1 VVQPEGPYLLVGV
14 CSGAARAFEI
24 AQQLL
29 GSGRR
34 VALLALVEPTPPYAR
49 GFYSFVELAQ
59 LLGQALQR
67 RLREPGRILSEIRTI
82 ASRRRNPYVRSK
94 LDFLAR
100 FWSARSYVPKPY
112 PGHVHAFVTRA
123 SLESRR
129 GPRLEWRRLVA
140 RFDVHELTSNHYTM
154 LQDPHA
160 AQLAAGL
167 DACIAAGLSSA
178 SAAA

>member
-1 VVQPEGPYLLVGV
+1 
-14 CSGAARAFEI
+14 
-24 AQQLL
+24 
-29 GSGRR
+29 
-34 VALLALVEPTPPYAR
+34 
-49 GFYSFVELAQ
+49 
-59 LLGQALQR
+59 
-67 RLREPGRILSEIRTI
+67 
-82 ASRRRNPYVRSK
+82 